1 MQPKDERGEE
11 LAALLSS
18 PPSCPL
24 TSKED
29 GQGPRGRKMQ
39 PASGDRVRVPRT
51 PKAHEPRFYRYEP
64 TSCPPNLAF
73 QPRPT
78 NPVFISRTDLVS
90 PKAALKIISHAN
102 KKAQVLQ
109 GDRVRVPHARRNPT
123 HPSPL
128 RFWVSGPPLPRSQIR
143 RSDPPPYPDPDHL
156 HEKRGLPAHLVG
168 VSPKY
173 TEASQSLTVFFKYVA
188 LLDRVL
194 GLLWLCHGVGHPSS
208 SRMS

>member
-90 PKAALKIISHAN
+90 PKAALQSIPLRKA
-102 KKAQVLQ
+102 KKQASNE
-109 GDRVRVPHARRNPT
+109 DRVRVPTKDGTTHT
-123 HPSPL
+123 HHPSAL
-128 RFWVSGPPLPRSQIR
+128 GFVGRLSHVPRSAHPIPRPIPTQIT
-143 RSDPPPYPDPDHL
+143 S
-156 HEKRGLPAHLVG
+156 A
-168 VSPKY
+168 
-173 TEASQSLTVFFKYVA
+173 
-188 LLDRVL
+188 
-194 GLLWLCHGVGHPSS
+194 
-208 SRMS
+208 